1 MSASSGMKR
10 LPRPA
15 AGLWPL
21 ARRLVWQ
28 EGRHGILRGFVLA
41 LALAVACVL
50 CVSLVADRLQQAL
63 GLGSREFLAADL
75 VLQSSRV
82 VPDSQLKSLP
92 AGLVMSQTVSFSSML
107 FVGDSMQL
115 ASIKAVGDGYPFYGN
130 LQLHPQGKVKPG
142 EIWLSARL
150 MALLQAKVGA
160 TVELGNIQ
168 LRVAGEL
175 HQEPDEN
182 FSPFLLA
189 PRALMHI
196 QDVAPAQVIL
206 PGSRIQYRYLFKG
219 EQAVIAE
226 AVTRLKPSLLV
237 EQRLLQPGTDTQLS
251 GGPLQRSERFFR
263 LASLIG
269 LLLGA
274 LAMQIAMNHFTR
286 RQADNMALL
295 KTLGAS
301 RRQLWVWMLSL
312 LGLLTGVAF
321 VLGGGLGYLLHL
333 GFLQLL
339 GSLLPPE
346 MPPPS
351 WVPFALG
358 LLVSLF
364 ITLLLSFVPFWRLL
378 ATPPQRVL
386 RQDVQGQVPGW
397 LALPLISSGT
407 LLLGWLFTSDARLSL
422 GLLLGMV
429 ALLLIQGGLAYGLL
443 LVLPRA
449 RRGTG
454 LALALAHLRRERWQ
468 SLTQLAAIAL
478 ALLLIGVLW
487 ASRSAILSGFD
498 SRLGAD
504 LPNRFVLNIAQAD
517 KPGVEQWLQ
526 QQGIAHSD
534 LYPVIRGRLTEIAGE
549 PVAQEEGDAGRA
561 GVNRE
566 LSMTWLQQAPLH
578 NELVAGS
585 WWRAGE
591 LGQVSVEQGVAER
604 LGIQLGDMLQFNIE
618 GREISARVSSLRKV
632 NWEEMQPNFFMI
644 FSPDL
649 LQDYPASWLASLRVP
664 AGDQQLEVELVR
676 RYPALTLID
685 TDSIMQRLQGVLEQI
700 SRALGLMFS
709 LVALAAVLV
718 LFTQVQAGISRRWQ
732 ELVLMRT
739 LGAGQRLLQR
749 TLRWELLATGLLA
762 GVSAALGTELVMLT
776 LQQLWSE
783 LAWQPHYL
791 LWWGLPLLG
800 AALVML
806 AAQGPMRR
814 LLGSVLASRLR
825 QRG

>member
-1 MSASSGMKR
+1 MMAPSGIR
-10 LPRPA
+10 RVQQPA

-28 EGRHGILRGFVLA
+28 EGRYGILRGFVLA

-82 VPDSQLKSLP
+82 VPDGQLASLP
-92 AGLVMSQTVSFSSML
+92 AGLVRSQTVSFSSML
-107 FVGDSMQL
+107 FVGDTMQL
-115 ASIKAVGDGYPFYGN
+115 ASIKAVSAGYPFYGR
-130 LQLHPQGKVKPG
+130 LQLRPQGEIKPG

-160 TVELGNIQ
+160 RVEVGNIT

-175 HQEPDEN
+175 LQEPDEN

-189 PRALMHI
+189 PRALMHW
-196 QDVAPAQVIL
+196 QDVARARVIL

-219 EQAVIAE
+219 PQALIA
-226 AVTRLKPSLLV
+226 ASVAQLKPTLAV

-274 LAMQIAMNHFTR
+274 LAMQIAMSHFTR

-301 RRQLWVWMLSL
+301 RRQLWVWMLAL

-321 VLGGGLGYLLHL
+321 VLGGILGYLLHL
-333 GFLQLL
+333 GFLHLL

-346 MPPPS
+346 MPAPS
-351 WVPFALG
+351 WQPFALG
-358 LLVSLF
+358 VLVSLF

-397 LALPLISSGT
+397 LSVPLIFAGT

-422 GLLLGMV
+422 GLLLGMT
-429 ALLLIQGGLAYGLL
+429 ALLLILGGLAYGLL
-443 LVLPRA
+443 LLLPKA

-487 ASRSAILSGFD
+487 ASRDAILSGFD
-498 SRLGAD
+498 SRMGAN
-504 LPNRFVLNIAQAD
+504 LPNRFVLNIAEAD
-517 KPGVEQWLQ
+517 KPGVETWLKQ
-526 QQGIAHSD
+526 HGIAHSE
-534 LYPVIRGRLTEIAGE
+534 LYPVIRGRLTAIAGE
-549 PVAQEEGDAGRA
+549 PVAQEDGDAGRA
-561 GVNRE
+561 GVHRE
-566 LSMTWLQQAPLH
+566 LSMTWLQQAPVH
-578 NELVAGS
+578 NQLVAGR
-585 WWRAGE
+585 WWGARDR
-591 LGQVSVEQGVAER
+591 GQVSVEQGVAER
-604 LGIQLGDMLQFNIE
+604 LGIQLGDTLQFNIE
-618 GREISARVSSLRKV
+618 GREVSARVSSLRKV

-676 RYPALTLID
+676 RYPSLTLID
-685 TDSIMQRLQGVLEQI
+685 TDSIMSRLAGVLEQI
-700 SRALGLMFS
+700 SRSLGLMFA

-718 LFTQVQAGISRRWQ
+718 LFTQVQAGIARRWQ

-739 LGAGQRLLQR
+739 LGAGQRLLRR

-762 GVSAALGTELVMLT
+762 GGSAALGTELVMLV

-783 LAWQPHYL
+783 LTWQPHYL
-791 LWWGLPLLG
+791 LWWSLPLLG
-800 AALVML
+800 AGLVML

-825 QRG
+825 QE